1 MRTVAGQRFL
11 NELNM
16 GHLPESANINALL
29 PNTLSNIEQGTL
41 TAVQNDS
48 DSIENNVQFI
58 HESED
63 ETLYSPQSPL
73 VGCDS
78 DSD

>member
-1 MRTVAGQRFL
+1 
-11 NELNM
+11 M
-16 GHLPESANINALL
+16 GHLPESANITALS
-29 PNTLSNIEQGTL
+29 PNILTHIEQDTL
-41 TAVQNDS
+41 TAVQNDL
-48 DSIENNVQFI
+48 DSIENNVQII